1 MVSPFAIVGPRYAAR
16 LAADLHAHVQ
26 KTGAH
31 WEQVFECL
39 DPNEQATL
47 APFLRDVAL
56 MQASRK
62 SDAAQMA
69 GVLRIAVT
77 HGMANTTLCA
87 QAAEFLARLGALIG
101 GR

>member
-1 MVSPFAIVGPRYAAR
+1 M
-16 LAADLHAHVQ
+16 
-26 KTGAH
+26 
-31 WEQVFECL
+31 FECL

-69 GVLRIAVT
+69 DVLRMAVT
-77 HGMANTTLCA
+77 HGMANMTLCA